1 MTETINLIVSI
12 LSGIAV
18 CIPVVLKLIEYVRKL
33 WREKNWAPIM
43 QLVLKYMTEAEKLY
57 ETGAERKE
65 YVMSAIKAIEH
76 TLNYDIDEKVLSE
89 MIDSIVLASKTIN
102 AKPQQGE

>member
-1 MTETINLIVSI
+1 MTETVNLIVSI

-18 CIPVVLKLIEYVRKL
+18 CIPLVIKLIEYVRKL
-33 WREKNWAPIM
+33 WKEKNWAPMM
-43 QLVLKYMTEAEKLY
+43 QLVLKFMTEAEELY

-65 YVMSAIKAIEH
+65 YVMSAIKSLEG
-76 TLNYDIDEKVLSE
+76 TLNYDIDENVISA

-102 AKPQQGE
+102 VKPKEEK